1 MLSVIPALTAAVTA
15 LTTALT
21 LPVDV
26 PRPPDAPVTAAIEF
40 RQAEAEAGPGLTQ
53 VEKDGQS
60 LYLRP
65 EIIVSTADI
74 ASAEM
79 IFDPLWG
86 QPTVSLVLKDAA
98 RDRLAAFTESHV
110 GKILA
115 VTVDGALLTAPVIQS
130 PIPDGRLQIS
140 GVESLAQAQELAR
153 TLGRPPVP
161 ATRSLAE
168 ALEAH
173 LP

>member
-1 MLSVIPALTAAVTA
+1 MLPVIPALAAAVTA
-15 LTTALT
+15 LTTAMT
-21 LPVDV
+21 LPLDV
-26 PRPPDAPVTAAIEF
+26 PRPPDAPVTAVIEF
-40 RQAEAEAGPGLTQ
+40 RQAEAEAGPGLTP
-53 VEKDGQS
+53 VEKDGRT

-65 EIIVSTADI
+65 EIIVSTPDI

-86 QPTVSLVLKDAA
+86 QPAVSLVLKDAA

-140 GVESLAQAQELAR
+140 GVESLAQAQDLAR

-168 ALEAH
+168 ALEAR